1 MIPAQ
6 AARRSAGPINLA
18 LINKAVVDGAQGSL
32 ADFQRGVT
40 TSMNRITA
48 RNRDL
53 QAAGAALILSLAL
66 GACSSSASPSP
77 GAGSSPTSP
86 TSAGPTGQTM
96 PPSDSAGVM
105 FHGKVQVTGA
115 SQFTASFTEK
125 DTAVKSCADVAT
137 KGDAPGGT
145 FTVPSPYVTQN
156 PQIDV
161 KLARF
166 HGAGTYP
173 PTEMQSDTSDSI
185 WLKTGGATS
194 EYEITSHPA
203 ASIPGETAGK
213 EVLFLEKDGSGELAF
228 SEAHKL
234 GQKSNP
240 AIAGLI
246 TWTCST

>member
-1 MIPAQ
+1 
-6 AARRSAGPINLA
+6 
-18 LINKAVVDGAQGSL
+18 
-32 ADFQRGVT
+32 
-40 TSMNRITA
+40 MNRLTA

-53 QAAGAALILSLAL
+53 QSAGAALILSLAL
-66 GACSSSASPSP
+66 GACSSSASPSAS
-77 GAGSSPTSP
+77 AGSSPTSP
-86 TSAGPTGQTM
+86 TSASPAGQTS
-96 PPSDSAGVM
+96 PPADSAGVI

-115 SQFTASFTEK
+115 SKFTASFTEK
-125 DTAVKSCADVAT
+125 DAAVKSCADVAT

-145 FTVPSPYVTQN
+145 FTVPSPYVTRN

-161 KLARF
+161 RLARF

-185 WLKTGGATS
+185 WLKSGGTTS

-203 ASIPGETAGK
+203 ASIPGQTAGK
-213 EVLFLEKDGSGELAF
+213 EVLFLETDGSGELAF

-246 TWTCST
+246 SWTCST